1 MKYRLPL
8 LIAIISVCITAHAQ
22 KTDKNNKDAGPPQL
36 GTDARAM
43 QKIAETH
50 HCCPREKNEQYYKDV
65 AALFLKSMDPLR
77 IYFNKTDVD
86 KVYDLSALKSELEGL
101 NTNYSKAITALY
113 RQRLTDAD
121 KRVTD
126 IAATPFDFTI
136 NETIVNI
143 PDSLP
148 FAADDNQLKDY
159 MYKRMK
165 FTALDR
171 IAEAELLDST
181 LAKIPVVQR
190 EAKEREVAAKIRH
203 RRIKQKLESKWGL
216 ENLISIYL
224 TDAVAKAYDPHS
236 EFVPSFVDK
245 RNRYFSKASPVDFGL
260 ILEETYKGDVVV
272 RNIIPGSSAWKSGMI
287 NKDDLLVTLQW
298 DGQPLVDLEG
308 ADLDEVE
315 TAFAEKRY
323 RKLFLTVKKS
333 DGAVKT
339 VQLMRGLYNIN
350 DERVE
355 SFILEGPVKIG
366 YIILPSF
373 YGDWES
379 TYGSSCAR
387 DIDKNIEKM
396 QFEVDGI
403 ILDMRNNGGG
413 SLDEAN
419 QLAGIFIDEGPLG
432 FLKTRGGF
440 LEEQKD
446 PYLGAQ
452 YAGPLVVMVN
462 NESASATEY
471 TAAALQDYNRAV
483 IVGSPTFGKA
493 TAQRYLPAD
502 TLLGR
507 FQINFGNFES
517 QANDKVK
524 VTMAKLYRVTGLN
537 NQLRGVQPDI
547 ILPTMQDTLGY
558 REQKMSHHL
567 PLDTI
572 KRKGVFDPFAPLPL
586 QALRTNSAA
595 RIAQAPGFKLVA
607 QNQQLYS
614 QYRQMGKQPLPLQYN
629 AFMQYMHTYIAT
641 GRKLSKQVDE
651 DKNGVYK
658 TKRYYRIPQVLNPKA
673 PIDELREELEQNL
686 LKEINEDI
694 YVNEAFAIV
703 TDLMKLKK

>member
-1 MKYRLPL
+1 M
-8 LIAIISVCITAHAQ
+8 
-22 KTDKNNKDAGPPQL
+22 
-36 GTDARAM
+36 
-43 QKIAETH
+43 
-50 HCCPREKNEQYYKDV
+50 
-65 AALFLKSMDPLR
+65 R
-77 IYFNKTDVD
+77 IYFNKADVD
-86 KVYDLSALKSELEGL
+86 KVYDIAALKDELEGL
-101 NTNYSKAITALY
+101 HTNYTKAVIALY
-113 RQRLTDAD
+113 KQRLIDAD
-121 KRVTD
+121 RRVD
-126 IAATPFDFTI
+126 EIAATPFDYTQ
-136 NETIVNI
+136 NETIQVDA
-143 PDSLP
+143 DSLP
-148 FAADDNQLKDY
+148 FAADDKQLKEY

-165 FTALDR
+165 FIALDR
-171 IAEAELLDST
+171 IAEAELSDST
-181 LAKIPVVQR
+181 LAKVPLAQR
-190 EAKEREVAAKIRH
+190 EPKEREVAAKIRH

-216 ENLISIYL
+216 DNLVNIYL
-224 TDAVAKAYDPHS
+224 TDAVAKCYDPHS
-236 EFVPSFVDK
+236 EFVPSFIDK
-245 RNRYFSKASPVDFGL
+245 RNKYFTKASPVDFGL
-260 ILEETYKGDVVV
+260 ILEENYKGDVVV
-272 RNIIPGSSAWKSGMI
+272 RNMIPGSTAWKSGMI
-287 NKDDLLVTLQW
+287 NNGDLLVSLQW

-308 ADLDEVE
+308 ADLDDVE

-323 RKLFLTVKKS
+323 RKLFLTVKKA
-333 DGAVKT
+333 DGSLKT
-339 VQLMRGLYNIN
+339 AQLMRGYYNVS
-350 DERVE
+350 DEKVE
-355 SFILEGPVKIG
+355 SFILDGPVKIG

-403 ILDMRNNGGG
+403 ILDMRSNGGG

-419 QLAGIFIDEGPLG
+419 QLSGIFIDEGPLG

-462 NESASATEY
+462 NESASATEFV
-471 TAAALQDYNRAV
+471 AAALQDYNRAV

-517 QANDKVK
+517 KATDRVK

-537 NQLRGVQPDI
+537 NQLLGVQPDI
-547 ILPTMQDTLGY
+547 ILPTMYDSLGY

-572 KRKGVFDPFAPLPL
+572 KRKGVFEPFSPLPL
-586 QALRTNSAA
+586 QALRDKSTA
-595 RIAQAPGFKLVA
+595 RITQTPGFKLVE
-607 QNQQLYS
+607 QNHQLYS
-614 QYRQMGKQPLPLQYN
+614 QFRSVRKKPLPLQYN
-629 AFMQYMHTYIAT
+629 SFMDYMKKYVAT
-641 GRKLSKQVDE
+641 GRALTKQIDE

-658 TKRYYRIPQVLNPKA
+658 TKRYYRIPLQPNPNA
-673 PIDELREELEQNL
+673 PKDELKEELEQQL

-703 TDLMKLKK
+703 TDLIKLKK